1 MTFFG
6 SGFVLANVA
15 SNGYCGWNVE
25 PFFGSC
31 EKILLNVG
39 GDGWLNV
46 GSGGEGGR
54 LKLLDVGGGCGG
66 CGGGIKLL
74 NVGDGDGGDEELLLL
89 LLLKKLSPLKA
100 STLFC
105 MSLVSPGFGA
115 FLTRSLTI
123 PFLPI
128 SSYLSKEPTTGFCT
142 SNVETS
148 WKRSWRGFCL
158 WKIFFDI
165 GSSFCLKLA
174 LLSLSR
180 VT

>member
-6 SGFVLANVA
+6 SGFFLANVA
-15 SNGYCGWNVE
+15 SSGYCGWNGE
-25 PFFGSC
+25 PFFGNC

-54 LKLLDVGGGCGG
+54 LKLLNVGSG
-66 CGGGIKLL
+66 CGGGIKFL

-100 STLFC
+100 SSLFC

-123 PFLPI
+123 HFLPMP
-128 SSYLSKEPTTGFCT
+128 SYLSKEPTTGSCT

-148 WKRSWRGFCL
+148 WKRSSRGFCL